1 MATLIRYYR
10 ALEAAYPAAEVIY
23 IAQDNW
29 PVHFRPAILEAL
41 ASSRIR
47 LLRLPTYA
55 PWTNP
60 IEKVWR
66 KLYQEILHQHEFQDR
81 WAELQ
86 ATVEAWLQ
94 KWAHGSMDLLR
105 YVGLNPD

>member
-1 MATLIRYYR
+1 MSTLRRFYR
-10 ALEAAYPAAEVIY
+10 EVLAAYPAAERID

-29 PVHFRPAILEAL
+29 PVHFHQAILSEL
-41 ASSRIR
+41 SGTRIR

-66 KLYQEILHQHEFQDR
+66 KLNQEVLHQHRLNEAPR
-81 WAELQ
+81 PEAEVSGRPPRGGRSRPV
-86 ATVEAWLQ
+86 APF
-94 KWAHGSMDLLR
+94 G
-105 YVGLNPD
+105 GG